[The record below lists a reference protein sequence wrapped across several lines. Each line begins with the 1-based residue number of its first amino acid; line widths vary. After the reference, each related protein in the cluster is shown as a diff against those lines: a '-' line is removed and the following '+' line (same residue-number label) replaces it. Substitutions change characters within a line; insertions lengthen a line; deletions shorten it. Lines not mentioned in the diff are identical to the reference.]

1 MDKLRLVANK
11 VLVNKDR
18 FAQFMTPSVVSEYMA
33 NLFDIENG
41 EGKSLLDC
49 GAGIGSLTI
58 PAIKRKPNLS
68 QIDCWEI
75 DPIMVRFL
83 EPNIKEYNANIH
95 CSDFIQDSIEL
106 IKQGIKYDY
115 IITNPP
121 YKKISTKSKERKSL
135 RSVGIETVNLYSA
148 FLALSI
154 FLLKH
159 NGQLVAI
166 VPRSFCNGVYYKQ
179 FRELILKHC
188 SIDYIHSFDSRK
200 SIFSDDSVL
209 QENIIIKLTKRKQ
222 QERVIICYS
231 YDDNFS
237 NIKKH
242 EASFSEIVIKDDK
255 NKFIRIPKLES
266 IPNAEYP
273 FHNDINNLELS
284 VSTGQIVDFR
294 VKEFLQEDLSDN
306 SYPLIYPH
314 HFNNGNFTHPK
325 NHKKPNAILNNDK
338 IKKWLLPTK
347 GHYIVVNRFSPKENK
362 KRIIANIIS
371 PQMIDKDFIAIENH
385 LNFFHLNKE
394 GIDETIAKGLL
405 CYLNSSIL
413 DDYLRNFSGH
423 TQINVGD
430 LKSIPYPTK
439 NELLFLGSKYR
450 TKMKQIEIDSLINEV
465 ISYGKTTSKNK

>member
-1 MDKLRLVANK
+1 MDKLRLIANK
-11 VLVNKDR
+11 ELVNKDK
-18 FAQFMTPSVVSEYMA
+18 FAQFMTPSIVAEYMA
-33 NLFDIENG
+33 DLFDMDNG
-41 EGKSLLDC
+41 EGKSFLDC
-49 GAGIGSLTI
+49 GAGIGSLTV
-58 PAIKRKPNLS
+58 PVIKRKSNLS

-75 DPIMVRFL
+75 DPVMVKFL
-83 EPNIKEYNANIH
+83 TLNMKEYNANIH

-106 IKQGIKYDY
+106 IKQGIRYDY

-121 YKKISTKSKERKSL
+121 YKKISTNSKERKSL

-148 FLALSI
+148 FLSLSI

-166 VPRSFCNGVYYKQ
+166 VPRSFCNGVYYKK

-200 SIFSDDSVL
+200 SIFSDDNVL

-222 QERVIICYS
+222 QESVVIFYS
-231 YDDNFS
+231 YDDDFS
-237 NIKKH
+237 KIKKH
-242 EASFSEIVIKDDK
+242 EVSFSEIVIKNDK
-255 NKFIRIPKLES
+255 NQFIRIPKMES

-273 FHNDINNLELS
+273 FNNDINNLELS

-294 VKEFLQEDLSDN
+294 VKEFLQENLSKN

-314 HFNNGNFTHPK
+314 HFNNGNFTYPK
-325 NHKKPNAILNNDK
+325 HHKKPNAILNDEK
-338 IKKWLLPTK
+338 IRKWLLPTN
-347 GHYIVVNRFSPKENK
+347 GCYIVVNRFSPKENK

-371 PQMIDKDFIAIENH
+371 PKMIDKDFIAIENH
-385 LNFFHLNKE
+385 LNFFHLNKK

-405 CYLNSSIL
+405 CYLNSSVL
-413 DDYLRNFSGH
+413 DNYLRNFSGH

-439 NELLFLGSKYR
+439 NELLFLGSKYKAR
-450 TKMKQIEIDSLINEV
+450 IEQIEIDSLINEV
-465 ISYGKTTSKNK
+465 IFYGKTTSKNK